1 MKIRV
6 WKQTDKDE
14 KEFVLRRAELDISRY
29 IETAQKVSEDVRI
42 RKDAAVIEYTK
53 KFDGVQLTPDTL
65 KVSQSEIDEGYNRL
79 DADTRSAIEY
89 AAKNIRNFHQ
99 KQMPEEMWFTE
110 VDKGL
115 MVGEKTTPIVDVCL
129 YVPRGKG
136 SFPSVLLMLAIPAVV
151 AGVEKIRVTTPP
163 NSQGGI
169 DDTLLA
175 AAKITGIK
183 EVYKAGGI
191 QAVAA
196 AAFGTETIPKSH
208 KIIGPGNA
216 YVTAAKRI
224 LSNYIDT
231 SLPAGP
237 SEAIILCDEKAD
249 AQAPLIG

>member
-163 NSQGGI
+163 NSQGG
-169 DDTLLA
+169 L
-175 AAKITGIK
+175 
-183 EVYKAGGI
+183 
-191 QAVAA
+191 
-196 AAFGTETIPKSH
+196 TIPC
-208 KIIGPGNA
+208 
-216 YVTAAKRI
+216 
-224 LSNYIDT
+224 
-231 SLPAGP
+231 LPR
-237 SEAIILCDEKAD
+237 LK
-249 AQAPLIG
+249 